1 MHTMNYKVAIIV
13 SHPIQYQDPLWR
25 GLAQYPD
32 LDVHVFFGSDFS
44 VRGYRDKDFG
54 VSFAWDIPLTQGYT
68 HTFLSPNPSINS
80 STQLQLDMRQ
90 MTAHLQAFQADCVL
104 TMGHSPLAFYGQTM
118 LVARLLRL
126 PVVLRPEA
134 TDDAIT
140 RSAKKKLIR
149 HVFLRLFYSQ
159 VRVFLAQG
167 QHAYS
172 HYRAKGVAPDKIVW
186 APYAIDS
193 QWFERQIQIWRP
205 QRDAVRQELGFTPDQ
220 TVFLFAGKLI
230 DKKNPLLMVAALRHL
245 FEHITS
251 SVALLFVGDGE
262 LRPQLEAALYR
273 LPAVTTYW
281 AGFQNQ
287 RQLAR
292 FYCAADCLLLPSA
305 YGETWGLVVN
315 EALQCGIPAIVS
327 EKVGCYPDL
336 IVEGQTGFVFP
347 TGDAVALADCMQKMI
362 TLLDKDRSRIFAACR
377 EKARAYSIEYS
388 IAGIYKALCQARG
401 AR

>member
-1 MHTMNYKVAIIV
+1 MMQQKVAIIV
-13 SHPIQYQDPLWR
+13 THPIQYHAPLWR

-32 LDVHVFFGSDFS
+32 LDVQVFFGSDFS
-44 VRGYRDKDFG
+44 VRGYRDTEFG
-54 VSFAWDIPLTQGYT
+54 VAFAWDIPLTEGYA
-68 HTFLSPNPSINS
+68 HTFLSTDPKINDAM
-80 STQLQLDMRQ
+80 QLQLDVRKLQ
-90 MTAHLQAFQADCVL
+90 AHLLAFQADCVL

-220 TVFLFAGKLI
+220 TVFLFSGKLVAR
-230 DKKNPLLMVAALRHL
+230 KAPLLIAEGLRHL
-245 FEHITS
+245 VQRTTAPIG
-251 SVALLFVGDGE
+251 LLIVGDGD
-262 LRPQLEAALYR
+262 LGPQLAAALQQI
-273 LPAVTTYW
+273 PSVFTHW

-287 RQLAR
+287 GQLAR

-315 EALQCGIPAIVS
+315 EALQFGIPAIVS
-327 EKVGCYPDL
+327 QRVGCYPDL
-336 IVEGQTGFVFP
+336 IVPGKTGLVFP
-347 TGDAVALADCMQKMI
+347 TGDAAALADCMNQMI
-362 TLLDKDRSRIFAACR
+362 SLIGTDQAALGAACR
-377 EKARAYSIEYS
+377 EKARAYSMEQS
-388 IAGIYKALCQARG
+388 IAGGYAAICKARRTG
-401 AR
+401 R